1 MPYKVFVCSL
11 TVDKASAGRMAPHLI
26 WQIGSGAIL
35 PEVCLHLEDPGSS
48 YVPPFELSG
57 IALTFGFKWI
67 VTTSVALDHATLWLW
82 MCRCQPVCNSR
93 GGKAEGG
100 FCGAYASMLLIILVC
115 WCLSV
120 PLAVSVFKGCRM
132 DLLCYANSDWCC
144 LWGANYWLLH
154 VEVCSSLLGCWY
166 SVSVCT

>member
-11 TVDKASAGRMAPHLI
+11 TVDTASAGRMPPRFDKLDRVLYCRRYA
-26 WQIGSGAIL
+26 
-35 PEVCLHLEDPGSS
+35 PGSS
-48 YVPPFELSG
+48 YVPPFELSD

-100 FCGAYASMLLIILVC
+100 FCGAYARMLLIILVC
-115 WCLSV
+115 WCLKCS
-120 PLAVSVFKGCRM
+120 PSPFMFLKGV
-132 DLLCYANSDWCC
+132 AWICC
-144 LWGANYWLLH
+144 AMLIRIDVVYEGLTI
-154 VEVCSSLLGCWY
+154 GC
-166 SVSVCT
+166 CM